1 MFATAY
7 TWITTAI
14 CLAGTVLNVKKIKTC
29 FYLWTAGNIAW
40 LVWDVSQGLWSRA
53 VLDTVQLALA
63 IWGIYEWGKA
73 DKANG

>member
-14 CLAGTVLNVKKIKTC
+14 CLTGTILNVKKLKAC

-63 IWGIYEWGKA
+63 VWGIYEWSKDGK
-73 DKANG
+73 